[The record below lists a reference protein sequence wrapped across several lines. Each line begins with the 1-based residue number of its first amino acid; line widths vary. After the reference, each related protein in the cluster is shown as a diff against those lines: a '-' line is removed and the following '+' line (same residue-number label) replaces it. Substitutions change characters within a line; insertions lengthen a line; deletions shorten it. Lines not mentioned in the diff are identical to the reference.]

1 MSRDLTLLLEFRPAL
16 LAFCQVMEQRL
27 AAKENKGTWQAS
39 PLELLQH
46 LRQNVAD
53 LEKAV
58 KGEPGREAALAV
70 TQEAADV
77 ANYAMMLC
85 DRFGTTAHSTMH
97 LKEDLARARAIFQ
110 ALQIL
115 KENL

>member
-1 MSRDLTLLLEFRPAL
+1 MPRDLTRLLEFRPAL

-27 AAKENKGTWQAS
+27 QAKENKGTWQAA

-46 LRQNVAD
+46 LRQNVDD
-53 LEKAV
+53 LEQAV
-58 KGEPGREAALAV
+58 KGPQGQAAALMV
-70 TQEAADV
+70 TLEAADV
-77 ANYAMMLC
+77 ANYAMMVC
-85 DRFGTTAHSTMH
+85 DRFGTTASSTMH